1 MKKERPKDTNTDFS
15 KFTDINLKTSYLIV
29 IVRYYM
35 KKKYLYSNSQNNYF
49 LRCLIFL
56 QKCYSHISPYPH

>member
-1 MKKERPKDTNTDFS
+1 MKKERPKDINTDFS

-35 KKKYLYSNSQNNYF
+35 EKNIYILT
-49 LRCLIFL
+49 LRTIIF
-56 QKCYSHISPYPH
+56 YVA